1 MPATLLV
8 TSRSV
13 FPATMSLVSLLD
25 AYLAER
31 EPSARY
37 VESLRRTVRK
47 AAIYGI
53 ESACQ
58 LEPERVNDFLRSLD
72 LSATTRGNIRREL
85 LTLWRFA
92 FEHAYTD
99 VAPLRVMRVKQRR
112 QPPQA
117 WDLPTIRKML
127 AHAEADKRQVLLR
140 RPDIHWSDIMP
151 AWISV
156 GYDTAL
162 RFTDILLL
170 KQRSFVNGCVSVVA
184 HKTGKATVRRLSHYS
199 QERVARLLEKSP
211 DGSLFRWCVTRRR
224 MLLKWKSFLREQGI
238 PGSSRWLRR
247 SAATLVER
255 DRPGSAPLFLSHSN
269 PSLAR
274 LHYVDETLLAVPDG
288 PPALVPI
295 RG

>member
-1 MPATLLV
+1 MMTVL
-8 TSRSV
+8 SSSGWDRST
-13 FPATMSLVSLLD
+13 TMSMPSLLD

-31 EPSARY
+31 EPSDRY

-47 AAIYGI
+47 LAIYGI
-53 ESACQ
+53 QSVCQ
-58 LEPERVNDFLRSLD
+58 LEPQRANDFLRSLD

-99 VAPLRVMRVKQRR
+99 VPPLRVMRIKQRR

-117 WDLPTIRKML
+117 WDLATIQRML
-127 AHAEADKRQVLLR
+127 ANAEADERRVSKL
-140 RPDIHWSDIMP
+140 RPDILWSDIMP
-151 AWISV
+151 AWIV
-156 GYDTAL
+156 LGYDTAL

-170 KQRSFVNGCVSVVA
+170 KQRSFANGCVSVVA

-199 QERVARLLEKSP
+199 QERVACLLEKSP

-224 MLLKWKSFLREQGI
+224 MLLKWKSFLKEQGI

-288 PPALVPI
+288 PPAL
-295 RG
+295 R